1 MRRKA
6 QYVFERTYDKSLKLL
21 ECEKNDNDNQKVP
34 HGQEGPK
41 ELNLL
46 NYFDNFFVWCRRI
59 FAKIFR
65 FKDSARLFV
74 LRRFT
79 LF

>member
-1 MRRKA
+1 M
-6 QYVFERTYDKSLKLL
+6 FLSEHMIESLKLL

-46 NYFDNFFVWCRRI
+46 NYFDNFFIWCRRI
-59 FAKIFR
+59 FAKNFDLRI
-65 FKDSARLFV
+65 V
-74 LRRFT
+74 LASW
-79 LF
+79 